1 MELQEERN
9 QEGYQAVE
17 DVTQLNQKT
26 PKEQLLITLCL
37 CQVESIDFP
46 LYAHHKVIHHGDSNE
61 VSGDKDVDE

>member
-1 MELQEERN
+1 MELQEEGN

-26 PKEQLLITLCL
+26 PEEQLLITLCL
-37 CQVESIDFP
+37 CQVESIDLP
-46 LYAHHKVIHHGDSNE
+46 LYAHHKVIHHGNSNK